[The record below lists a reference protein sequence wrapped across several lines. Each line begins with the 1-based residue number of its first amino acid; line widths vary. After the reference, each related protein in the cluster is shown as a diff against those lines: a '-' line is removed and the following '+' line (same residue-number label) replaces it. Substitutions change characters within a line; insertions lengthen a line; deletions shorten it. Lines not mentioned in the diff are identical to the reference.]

1 MLDLFRNRKKSMH
14 LAVLLA
20 LMVVLLAPVGAAYAD
35 GEPPPEPP
43 PVEEVGEPEPV
54 DSTGED
60 GEGDETASPDPS
72 ESESAGE
79 TAPPLVEATEGVQ
92 VPGQDDEGTGEE
104 PSVTDSENVEG
115 EAISNPPTSV
125 DQLGLLPAPDPY
137 YTYLGNIYRYSSD
150 SSYCTTNYPG
160 DLYCYQGVPNPIQ
173 QSITD
178 LVGFNSAPDDND
190 VNGND
195 KTIYV
200 EDGTYAENVVING
213 GAWGTT
219 PSLLVLQSEN
229 GSGLTTIDGS
239 FTIQAMLDFI
249 LRGF

>member
-14 LAVLLA
+14 LAVLLT

-72 ESESAGE
+72 DSESAGE
-79 TAPPLVEATEGVQ
+79 TAPPLVEATEGEQ

-125 DQLGLLPAPDPY
+125 DQLGLLPAPDPWY
-137 YTYLGNIYRYSSD
+137 VIGPITYQYFGPDGACGPAQPTIICSD
-150 SSYCTTNYPG
+150 GSTE
-160 DLYCYQGVPNPIQ
+160 PIQ
-173 QSITD
+173 DAFDYLSSHND
-178 LVGFNSAPDDND
+178 VPDDNT
-190 VNGND
+190 V
-195 KTIYV
+195 YV
-200 EDGTYAENVVING
+200 EAGTYAENPI
-213 GAWGTT
+213 
-219 PSLLVLQSEN
+219 
-229 GSGLTTIDGS
+229 IDGS
-239 FTIQAMLDFI
+239 NWTTTTPAQLI
-249 LRGF
+249 